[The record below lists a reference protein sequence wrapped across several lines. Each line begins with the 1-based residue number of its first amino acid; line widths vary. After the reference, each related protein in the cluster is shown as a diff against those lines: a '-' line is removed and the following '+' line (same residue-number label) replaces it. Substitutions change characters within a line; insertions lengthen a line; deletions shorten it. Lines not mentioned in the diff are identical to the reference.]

1 MESVNTADGWVY
13 APDVENLK
21 WPESYDPLR
30 FVNYARQRRWIR
42 TRKCISGDLKK
53 EIHIG
58 TLRPGDIEALP
69 LFGSTQLGSYTLH
82 IRPSSLGNPIEY
94 SWSSVVDRL
103 GQSEDLSKEIV
114 TSEIAVSAL
123 AETEE
128 LLYCNEITGTSS
140 SGSQKLWFCVS
151 VQATEIAKD
160 IHSDPIQDWKIVV
173 KSPLSITNYLPLA
186 AEFSVLEMQTN
197 GNFVVCSRGV
207 FSPGKTLN
215 VYNADIRNPLF
226 FSLFPQRGWLPV
238 NVRLNAKLVPDYSY
252 NFICVCTECFPCL
265 TLFLYCTGS
274 RCFNSPSPSSI

>member
-1 MESVNTADGWVY
+1 MESVNTADGWIY

-21 WPESYDPLR
+21 WPQSDDPLR
-30 FVNYARQRRWIR
+30 SVNYARQRRWIR

-58 TLRPGDIEALP
+58 TLRPGDIEPLP
-69 LFGSTQLGSYTLH
+69 LSGVTQPGSYVLH
-82 IRPSSLGNPIEY
+82 IRPSSLGSPIEY

-103 GQSEDLSKEIV
+103 GQPEDLSKESV
-114 TSEIAVSAL
+114 TSEITVSAL
-123 AETEE
+123 TETEE
-128 LLYCNEITGTSS
+128 LLCCNKITGTSS

-151 VQATEIAKD
+151 IQATEIAKD
-160 IHSDPIQDWKIVV
+160 IHSDPIQDWNIVV
-173 KSPLSITNYLPLA
+173 KSPLSITNFLPLA

-207 FSPGKTLN
+207 FCPGKTLN

-238 NVRLNAKLVPDYSY
+238 NVRL
-252 NFICVCTECFPCL
+252 
-265 TLFLYCTGS
+265 
-274 RCFNSPSPSSI
+274 